1 MNVDALVGEVL
12 VRCLD
17 VFTAE
22 GNVIEAGIFLPR
34 QLVDLQDDAA
44 RSGDQHLGRS
54 SMMIRPVQQLEAHL
68 LVEGDEF
75 LHVADDEFDV
85 VNSDDHA
92 FAPVCANAI
101 IVDNR
106 QLSGA
111 CQCGAGKFMTFD
123 LPKKRSLSDLVF
135 EEIERLILD
144 GVLKPGEPVNEK
156 AFSDHNGLS
165 RAPIREACRK
175 LEQAGLV
182 EIVVNRGVFVKR
194 ISRRTAAEL
203 CDIRLVLA
211 THAARLAAE
220 RINEG
225 QLKVWSQTRGR
236 NREGRNRS

>member
-1 MNVDALVGEVL
+1 MRRREVL
-12 VRCLD
+12 
-17 VFTAE
+17 
-22 GNVIEAGIFLPR
+22 
-34 QLVDLQDDAA
+34 
-44 RSGDQHLGRS
+44 
-54 SMMIRPVQQLEAHL
+54 
-68 LVEGDEF
+68 
-75 LHVADDEFDV
+75 
-85 VNSDDHA
+85 
-92 FAPVCANAI
+92 
-101 IVDNR
+101 
-106 QLSGA
+106 
-111 CQCGAGKFMTFD
+111 TFD

-225 QLKVWSQTRGR
+225 QLKVWSQLAGEIEKAATAHDLPAYYRLNQQFHLAMIEFTGNER
-236 NREGRNRS
+236 LLQLYLAITNELNLFRWRALVSAPNLEEALPAHRRLVDAARKRDADRLSAEVRDHLMATNRRLLEAGLVHEKEPV